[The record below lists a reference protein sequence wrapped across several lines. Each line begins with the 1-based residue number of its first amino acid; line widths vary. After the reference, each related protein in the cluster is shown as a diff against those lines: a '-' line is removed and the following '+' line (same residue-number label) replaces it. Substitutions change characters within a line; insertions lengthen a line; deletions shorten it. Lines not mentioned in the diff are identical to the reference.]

1 MSEED
6 GAVRTFRTAMGI
18 VTVCYKDEPGPKG
31 RKAGTSTIEYFD
43 PPPVRMK
50 LKRKHRKG

>member
-6 GAVRTFRTAMGI
+6 GAVRTVRTAMGI

-43 PPPVRMK
+43 PPPIRMK
-50 LKRKHRKG
+50 LKRKHRNG